1 MLLLL
6 AHYGHVEAEHIEM
19 CDIPH

>member
-6 AHYGHVEAEHIEM
+6 AHYGHVEAKHIEM

>member
-6 AHYGHVEAEHIEM
+6 AHYGNAEAKHIEM